1 MSVIQLHQIDIDNI
15 KLSDPKK
22 VNSVYYSSITYD
34 NLPLIIQLGRINI
47 THDLKEINNSKY
59 PSIEFEIPE
68 NKQNIYDFF
77 VSLDDVNIKETILN
91 SSQWFKQDIPKE
103 VIDEMYKRISKPLK
117 KNINAKLRFKLP
129 VSKGNIQCNVYNSN
143 KELVKIEDIEKDTPC
158 TIILHI
164 RGLKFLKQHYICDC
178 YISQIKLYETDNNI
192 HNHKECLINDNYNNY
207 DDNDIIDNEILTNID
222 NINKLQD
229 YKLLLKEK
237 ENQNSK
243 LDKEINNL
251 KKRIS
256 NLDKKI
262 LLN

>member
-1 MSVIQLHQIDIDNI
+1 
-15 KLSDPKK
+15 
-22 VNSVYYSSITYD
+22 
-34 NLPLIIQLGRINI
+34 
-47 THDLKEINNSKY
+47 
-59 PSIEFEIPE
+59 
-68 NKQNIYDFF
+68 
-77 VSLDDVNIKETILN
+77 
-91 SSQWFKQDIPKE
+91 
-103 VIDEMYKRISKPLK
+103 RISKPLK